1 MCERPK
7 SVAMSQVENGAVN
20 GARINVTSQ
29 EATSRESMDVAAVS
43 SKRCASCRMPRIHRV
58 SAESWAFEARRR
70 SSNYDNNVW

>member
-29 EATSRESMDVAAVS
+29 EATSRESMDVAAG
-43 SKRCASCRMPRIHRV
+43 KQQTLRQLPDAANPPRFRRIMGIRG
-58 SAESWAFEARRR
+58 SAPFLEL
-70 SSNYDNNVW
+70 